1 MVAIKWII
9 LLPACV
15 GCLTVGSALA
25 GTLAGLLA
33 PQFYVNLSS
42 AFFGAFSAVL
52 AAYFF
57 APSHARRVQVY
68 AFAALLLFS
77 LMGLMGAFLT
87 EAGEVANYSIIE
99 KILFPIAEVAGMT
112 AAIFLTQP
120 IKSAFQK

>member
-87 EAGEVANYSIIE
+87 EAGEVANYSVLE
-99 KILFPIAEVAGMT
+99 KVLFPIAELAGMT

>member
-1 MVAIKWII
+1 MVAIKWI
-9 LLPACV
+9 LLIPACL
-15 GCLTVGSALA
+15 GCLTIGSALA
-25 GTLAGLLA
+25 GTLAGLVA
-33 PQFYVNLSS
+33 PQFYVNLFN

-87 EAGEVANYSIIE
+87 EAGEVANYSVLE
-99 KILFPIAEVAGMT
+99 KLLFPMAEVAGMT

-120 IKSAFQK
+120 IKSAFRK